1 MNAARTIAILLSI
14 LLCTGRAF
22 AWNSTGHMAIALFAW
37 RQLDRSQRQGAHTLL
52 RAHPHYQRYLAE
64 KRPDDVPEDEW
75 AFLRAATWPDWV
87 REGHEHSNSDLKPYH
102 HANWHYINL
111 PYVASGEERVYAAAT
126 IEPTAPNV
134 VTALN
139 EALAVLIARHASA
152 PEQAIRFCWVL
163 HLVGDIHQPL
173 HCASLISRRYPP
185 PKGDE
190 GGNLLA
196 ITPHKRAESLHSYW
210 DRLLGT
216 NSHDRALEQLVNRI
230 TSTAEHDGDIIARLR
245 THTTVQSWADEGFEV
260 AVAFAYDNGRLPMV
274 DFREVERGELPA
286 SAVPVLPAGYAS
298 TARDVARRQAYLGG
312 QRLTAVVK
320 EIVARR

>member
-1 MNAARTIAILLSI
+1 MRFTSTTVVLLLILAQANS
-14 LLCTGRAF
+14 AF
-22 AWNSTGHMAIALFAW
+22 AWNSTGHMAIALLAW
-37 RQLDRSQRQGAHTLL
+37 KQLDRSQRQAAHVLL
-52 RAHPHYQRYLAE
+52 RAHPHYQRYLAD
-64 KRPDDVPEDEW
+64 KRPDDVAEDEW

-87 REGHEHSNSDLKPYH
+87 RESHEHPESDLKPYH

-111 PYVASGEERVYAAAT
+111 PYIAPGEEREFRAADL
-126 IEPTAPNV
+126 EPAPPNV

-139 EALAVLIARHASA
+139 EALAVLSARQATG
-152 PEQAIRFCWVL
+152 PEQAVRLCWVL

-196 ITPHKRAESLHSYW
+196 ITPHKRPESLHSYW

-216 NSHDRALEQLVNRI
+216 NTHDRALELLLKRVD
-230 TSTAEHDGDIIARLR
+230 STGERDSDIARRLR
-245 THTTVQSWADEGFEV
+245 THTTVQSWADEGFQL
-260 AVAFAYDNGRLPMV
+260 AVEFAYDQGRLPMV
-274 DFREVERGELPA
+274 DLREVERGELPT

-298 TARDVARRQAYLGG
+298 AAREVARDQAYLAG
-312 QRLTAVVK
+312 QRLAGLVK
-320 EIVARR
+320 EIVTQR